1 MQVRKGKGSV
11 RRMGVSRAASKAK
24 AGSTGES
31 LSRCDE
37 GQLHRRF
44 SQANCYPQTRNGFEV
59 SPEPSRKES
68 LNSSLGA
75 IKGVCV
81 SGGDECVN
89 VGCM

>member
-11 RRMGVSRAASKAK
+11 RRMGVSSAASKAK
-24 AGSTGES
+24 AGPTGES
-31 LSRCDE
+31 LSPVMRAS
-37 GQLHRRF
+37 LHRRF
-44 SQANCYPQTRNGFEV
+44 SQGNFYPRTQNGFDV

-81 SGGDECVN
+81 CGGE
-89 VGCM
+89 